1 MVNAWLV
8 IVVVIITLAIIA
20 SSIYILV
27 YFSHPEDKNVAWFP
41 KIVVVLGLTLAA
53 FSILMLPLDVANTPT
68 HISGGGGFP
77 MEELWLAVYII
88 IAAMVVVVIPF
99 AIFYYEAEE
108 VEPGEET
115 PSQLASAIK
124 GTVLTLV
131 VFMALCV
138 VLWFTI
144 GIAEIPVVKFAS
156 TLQTTSAPTK
166 PELLNQ
172 TLGNASLTTIPN
184 DTLLAEVRPTE
195 CVNVTYNYTYFQN
208 FSYIDNGVN
217 ITLSNG
223 TYITVN
229 FTNATQVCYYPFS
242 DLRPQYNRTNDQYLK
257 FRVTFLLYIIS
268 MVVFLGWVLFIV
280 FGGIGF
286 IALPFDCINDFRKRP
301 IRISLEQYTT
311 RKKDIGERATKL
323 IEIGNALRDKSRRMG
338 RGSRWSRRRQ
348 RSNYNKFR
356 QAVFFLEEDYER
368 LQLCYKRQGGKVL
381 LYYLM
386 FLFGLVAVCLTILW
400 VLQIFLFMFTQPYP
414 FHPFLNSMLI
424 AMDQVFAL
432 FGVIFYGLFAFYL
445 LLCVIKGNF
454 KFGMR
459 VFILF
464 PIHPMRVGGTLMNA
478 FLFNTLLILICSVS
492 ITQFTT
498 QAFSEYTSL
507 TAINAM
513 FSLAVR
519 NLMGI
524 RYIFL
529 GYIYALFCMIFL
541 AGIYFAAKPKEKPAT
556 DQIVI

>member
-1 MVNAWLV
+1 
-8 IVVVIITLAIIA
+8 
-20 SSIYILV
+20 
-27 YFSHPEDKNVAWFP
+27 
-41 KIVVVLGLTLAA
+41 
-53 FSILMLPLDVANTPT
+53 
-68 HISGGGGFP
+68 
-77 MEELWLAVYII
+77 
-88 IAAMVVVVIPF
+88 
-99 AIFYYEAEE
+99 
-108 VEPGEET
+108 
-115 PSQLASAIK
+115 
-124 GTVLTLV
+124 
-131 VFMALCV
+131 
-138 VLWFTI
+138 
-144 GIAEIPVVKFAS
+144 
-156 TLQTTSAPTK
+156 
-166 PELLNQ
+166 
-172 TLGNASLTTIPN
+172 
-184 DTLLAEVRPTE
+184 
-195 CVNVTYNYTYFQN
+195 
-208 FSYIDNGVN
+208 
-217 ITLSNG
+217 
-223 TYITVN
+223 
-229 FTNATQVCYYPFS
+229 
-242 DLRPQYNRTNDQYLK
+242 
-257 FRVTFLLYIIS
+257 

-323 IEIGNALRDKSRRMG
+323 IEIGNALRDKSRKMG

-386 FLFGLVAVCLTILW
+386 FLFGLVAVCLTLLW
-400 VLQIFLFMFTQPYP
+400 VLQIFLYMFTQPYP
-414 FHPFLNSMLI
+414 FHPFLNAMLI

-432 FGVIFYGLFAFYL
+432 FGVIFYGLFSFYL